1 MPAVNLALVE
11 NGGEQLS
18 LLKMRKQVLNRP
30 NIVAKTY
37 FLEKKS
43 VRAIE
48 MFAILFKSI
57 YETRNGAVVTN

>member
-37 FLEKKS
+37 FLEKKKRS
-43 VRAIE
+43 C
-48 MFAILFKSI
+48 
-57 YETRNGAVVTN
+57 N